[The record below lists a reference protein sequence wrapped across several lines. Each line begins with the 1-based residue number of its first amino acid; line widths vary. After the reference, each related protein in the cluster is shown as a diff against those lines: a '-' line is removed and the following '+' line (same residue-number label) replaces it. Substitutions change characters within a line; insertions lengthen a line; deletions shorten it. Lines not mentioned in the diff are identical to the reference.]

1 MRKYVETIKGKIVG
15 YGESTKDGVY
25 DVYESLQIKGSDGAL
40 IQVENVAI
48 NPNLSVA
55 LSSGVAFQFADAK
68 NFNTHYKYNYLCGLQ
83 MKNGDVL
90 KDERLLKTVYKT
102 RYAIAYLSL
111 IPPFTLISPWVFAKA
126 KRLKEAYESVGVFEP
141 VEKNFIRKTTTK
153 KF

>member
-1 MRKYVETIKGKIVG
+1 MKKYVETTIGKIVG
-15 YGESTKDGVY
+15 YGESKKDGAY
-25 DVYESLQIKGSDGAL
+25 DIYESLQIKDADGVL

-48 NPNLSVA
+48 NPNLSAA
-55 LSSGVAFQFADAK
+55 LSCGVAFQFADAK

-102 RYAIAYLSL
+102 RYAIALLSL
-111 IPPFTLISPWVFAKA
+111 IPPFTLVSPWVFIKA